1 MTDPVSV
8 RQGTLDMLILQ
19 AVAQEPM
26 HGWNIADYIKKRS
39 ADALDIPQ
47 GSLYPALHRLEG
59 RGALVAEW
67 KSTNDN
73 RRAKYYRLT
82 GTGKKTLAAERA
94 EWVRFMNAVQ
104 LVMKPA

>member
-1 MTDPVSV
+1 VTDPVAV

-19 AVAQEPM
+19 AVSHEPM
-26 HGWNIADYIKKRS
+26 HGWNIGDYIKKRS
-39 ADALDIPQ
+39 ADALDVPQ

-67 KSTNDN
+67 KTTDDN

-82 GTGKKTLAAERA
+82 GAGKKILAAELA
-94 EWVRFMNAVQ
+94 DWQRFMQAVQ